1 MSSLEKVIHK
11 LFLSLVFTIINWIVI
26 DHFIVEIS
34 FIKYIFV
41 EVLLLVSMK
50 FYIFTTRKL
59 NL

>member
-1 MSSLEKVIHK
+1 MTSVEKVIHK

-26 DHFIVEIS
+26 DQLIVEIT

-59 NL
+59 KL

>member
-1 MSSLEKVIHK
+1 MTSFEKVIHK

-26 DHFIVEIS
+26 DQLIVEIS

-59 NL
+59 KL

>member
-26 DHFIVEIS
+26 DHFIVELS

-41 EVLLLVSMK
+41 EVLLLFSMK